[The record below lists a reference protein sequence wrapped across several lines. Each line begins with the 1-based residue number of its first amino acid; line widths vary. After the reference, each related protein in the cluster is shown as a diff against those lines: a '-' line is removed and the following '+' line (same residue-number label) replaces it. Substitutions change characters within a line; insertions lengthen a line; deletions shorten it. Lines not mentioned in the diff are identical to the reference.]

1 MLFLFLEWK
10 CMEAA
15 QRKRG
20 DCAVLVLFSHFPSII
35 FCSSFT
41 LLSNKAAKKS
51 KNNKREGK
59 WEVCQFSFPLTSKTL
74 PLSVKVYFSICN
86 AAFDGLQQHLV
97 LRGSRGASKHSET
110 RLFRAVCNFD
120 EVSAVSSGSLFSS
133 HEPVPLANCSI
144 IAHCGFGAVF
154 SRTSLSLTEVVAP
167 LQITARLKINPH
179 PTTPTANRFKP
190 SIIFHREIFSLLTVP
205 DLDKNSLAAPTRNV
219 LFFGHFS
226 QTSAIWR

>member
-1 MLFLFLEWK
+1 MRSVSIFL
-10 CMEAA
+10 
-15 QRKRG
+15 
-20 DCAVLVLFSHFPSII
+20 
-35 FCSSFT
+35 SFD
-41 LLSNKAAKKS
+41 L
-51 KNNKREGK
+51 KN
-59 WEVCQFSFPLTSKTL
+59 TST
-74 PLSVKVYFSICN
+74 VFKVYFSICN

-167 LQITARLKINPH
+167 LQSLLGKN
-179 PTTPTANRFKP
+179 KSP
-190 SIIFHREIFSLLTVP
+190 SHHSNSEIVSTVYYFSCEIFSLLTVP
-205 DLDKNSLAAPTRNV
+205 DLDKNTWLLRPEMYYFS
-219 LFFGHFS
+219 GIFS